1 MRKKGKYFI
10 EQKRN
15 ISKSFP
21 FADGAKVEFT
31 MTTNLNLSFYSSS
44 PIDTKLTNPL
54 TN

>member
-31 MTTNLNLSFYSSS
+31 MTDKSKSLILFFFPY
-44 PIDTKLTNPL
+44 
-54 TN
+54 